1 MAKYYHAHKVDLEK
15 CRGHM
20 TCMRPC
26 PTQAI
31 RVRGGKAVISEELC
45 VDCGICISVCPSGA
59 IVPIA
64 GSVELNAQF
73 KYKVVVPSP
82 VLYAQFD
89 PSIHPYIIH
98 QAFQKLGFDEVV
110 DIGLSSAVLARA
122 LVGYL
127 KKYRGR
133 RPLISSH
140 CPCILRLIQVKYP
153 DLVELAAPLDV
164 PREVTAREVR
174 KNLPSKLGLK
184 PEDIKIVYIAP
195 CPSKIVSIKQPAEKP
210 KSWFDDVIS
219 IKDLYPVLLPHVV
232 ALKEEFNRSQVPKGF
247 SFHSGWTMLGG
258 ITQSAKMRN
267 WLAVS
272 GLDHAMRI
280 FDDIE
285 KGRLRNIDFVEATAC
300 MLSCLAGPY
309 NVENPYVARAN
320 SIKQM
325 ERYGKR
331 IEINAKDIK
340 RKLEKGYYFLENP
353 ILPRPTTFFDTDL
366 ETSIKR
372 MGERE
377 EVYQTLRQIDCGACG
392 SPNCMAFAEDVVRGE
407 AQITDCVFKFLEKQA
422 ISSGGPDK
430 VMKHGGEEKG

>member
-1 MAKYYHAHKVDLEK
+1 LAEYYHAHKVDLEK

-31 RVRGGKAVISEELC
+31 RVRGGKAIISEELC
-45 VDCGICISVCPSGA
+45 VDCGTCISVCPSGA
-59 IVPIA
+59 MLPIA
-64 GSVELNAQF
+64 GSVEENANF

-82 VLYAQFD
+82 VLYTQFD
-89 PSIHPYIIH
+89 SSIHPYIIH

-110 DIGLSSAVLARA
+110 DIGVSSAILARV
-122 LVGYL
+122 LVRYL
-127 KKYRGR
+127 KTYRGR

-153 DLVELAAPLDV
+153 DLVELVVPLDV

-174 KNLPSKLGLK
+174 KNLPKKVGLK
-184 PEDIKIVYIAP
+184 AEDIKIVYIAP

-210 KSWFDDVIS
+210 RSWFDGVIS

-232 ALKEEFNRSQVPKGF
+232 AIKERFDPNQVPEEF
-247 SFHSGWTMLGG
+247 SFHTGWAVLGG
-258 ITQSAKMRN
+258 ITQSVKMKN

-285 KGRLRNIDFVEATAC
+285 KSQLRNIDFVEAASC
-300 MLSCLAGPY
+300 MLGCLGGPY

-320 SIKQM
+320 SIKQRQ
-325 ERYGKR
+325 RYGKR
-331 IEINAKDIK
+331 IKFDQKDIE
-340 RKLEKGYYFLENP
+340 RKLEKGYYFFENP

-366 ETSIKR
+366 ETSIR
-372 MGERE
+372 RIGERE
-377 EVYQTLRQIDCGACG
+377 LIYQELRQIDCGACG
-392 SPNCMAFAEDVVRGE
+392 SPSCMAFAEDLVRGE
-407 AQITDCVFKFLEKQA
+407 VEITDCVFKLLEKQA
-422 ISSGGPDK
+422 ASLGGSGEALD
-430 VMKHGGEEKG
+430 HGGEENG

>member
-1 MAKYYHAHKVDLEK
+1 
-15 CRGHM
+15 
-20 TCMRPC
+20 MRPC

-45 VDCGICISVCPSGA
+45 VDCGTCISVCPSGA
-59 IVPIA
+59 IVPLT
-64 GSVELNAQF
+64 GPVEENAQF

-110 DIGLSSAVLARA
+110 DIGVSSAILARA
-122 LVGYL
+122 LVRYL
-127 KKYRGR
+127 KTYRGR

-153 DLVELAAPLDV
+153 DLVELVVPLDV

-174 KNLPSKLGLK
+174 KSLPKKLGLK

-195 CPSKIVSIKQPAEKP
+195 CPAKVVSIKQPAEKP
-210 KSWFDDVIS
+210 RSWFDGVIS
-219 IKDLYPVLLPHVV
+219 IKDLYPLLLPHIV
-232 ALKEEFNRSQVPKGF
+232 AIKEKFDHSQVPEGF
-247 SFHSGWTMLGG
+247 SFHPGWSVLGG
-258 ITQSAKMRN
+258 ITQSVKMKN

-272 GLDHAMRI
+272 GLDHAMKI

-285 KGRLRNIDFVEATAC
+285 KSRLRNIDFVEAASC
-300 MLSCLAGPY
+300 MLSCLGGPY

-320 SIKQM
+320 SIKQKA
-325 ERYGKR
+325 RYGRR
-331 IEINAKDIK
+331 IELNLEEIK
-340 RKLEKGYYFLENP
+340 RNLEKGYYFFENP
-353 ILPRPTTFFDTDL
+353 VLPRPTTYFDTDL

-372 MGERE
+372 ICERE
-377 EVYQTLRQIDCGACG
+377 VIYQKLRQIDCGACG
-392 SPNCMAFAEDVVRGE
+392 SPSCMAFAEDVVRGE
-407 AQITDCVFKFLEKQA
+407 VDITACVFKLLEKQA
-422 ISSGGPDK
+422 KSSGGSDL
-430 VMKHGGEEKG
+430 VVEHGGEEKG